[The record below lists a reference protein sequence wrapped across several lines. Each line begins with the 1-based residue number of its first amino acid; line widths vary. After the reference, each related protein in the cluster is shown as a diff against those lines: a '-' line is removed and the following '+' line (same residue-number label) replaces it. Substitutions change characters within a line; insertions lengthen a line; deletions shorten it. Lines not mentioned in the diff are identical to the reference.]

1 MPIRANTWHA
11 MGLLW
16 KIKTKVMEVGDES
29 IEAIYDTFMES
40 IIESK
45 EIALKEYE

>member
-1 MPIRANTWHA
+1 
-11 MGLLW
+11 
-16 KIKTKVMEVGDES
+16 MEVGDES